1 MEPRTG
7 EHGNRELPRRYDL
20 LPEGDEGSREERLCG
35 LRGWRP
41 SCVQRLASVRWYL
54 LFFCF
59 LMFFE
64 GFVQNGYFK
73 GVLTSIE
80 KQFKLNSSSTGSLAS
95 GAEFSALCVVAFVSY
110 LGGKSHRPV
119 ILGLGACSMGLG
131 SFLMAMPHFFMGNY
145 DYEAHSLDNT
155 TNTCHVGH
163 AAEENDVCTSAQES
177 AAGGSSYYG
186 VLMLGEL
193 LIGAGSTP
201 MMTLGV
207 AYLDDHAPKNS
218 ASLYISISWFM
229 LVLSPAAGFIVSA
242 VMVNMFVDIG
252 RVDVDLV
259 TITPSDP
266 RWIGAW
272 WLGLLIGSFL
282 LFLVAVPFFFF
293 PRSLPKPHEE
303 TKNPEQMKMDTIREE
318 DEDEEDEKV
327 EDIMQTKTAKEIFFG
342 FFKALKRILFN
353 LVFISVN
360 IMGIFEINITHAVIV
375 FLPKYMELTFSLSAS
390 QANFLV
396 GVASIPGAAIGIIG
410 GGYLVKR
417 FKWGL
422 PGCINFCFGTQI
434 VSFAMFCVLYTFQ
447 CPNMYL
453 AGVTLPYVSFY
464 GFIPGLTDMAPGLMA
479 GNASN
484 ITMTTLP
491 AVPTPIATSLLNLTD
506 GRAAYLYSTPPLHH
520 DMVHT
525 TAHTSTASPAG
536 NGTGMMIPPWMINI
550 TLPNMCNGHCG
561 CQETTF
567 EPVCGADWITYF
579 SPCFASCTGT
589 VMSADGITP
598 TNYTGCACIK
608 GGLHA
613 TPGVCP
619 TPCTAK
625 AIPFVVYMFFLAIVT
640 AIGQAPAFMVLIR
653 VVDVEDKPFALGL
666 QYLATRLF
674 ASIPAPIYFGAAID
688 TSCMMWSTVCGKR
701 GSCWLYDNDL
711 LRKAFVG
718 VGIGLKAGALVWSF
732 VAFMAVRRLSKRAE
746 AEEKASPSRRLDSL
760 TLGDVIKASQFSLDM
775 LDVNLNFSEKEFM
788 EAKETVL

>member
-7 EHGNRELPRRYDL
+7 ERTNGELPKKYDL
-20 LPEGDEGSREERLCG
+20 LPAGDEDSREARLCG

-41 SCVQRLASVRWYL
+41 SCLQRLATVRWYL
-54 LFFCF
+54 LFFCL

-80 KQFKLNSSSTGSLAS
+80 KQFKLTSSSTGSLAS
-95 GAEFSALCVVAFVSY
+95 GAEFSALCVVVFFIH
-110 LGGKSHRPV
+110 LGGRSHRPV

-131 SFLMAMPHFFMGNY
+131 AFFMAMPHFFMGNY
-145 DYEAHSLDNT
+145 DYEAHSLDNA

-163 AAEENDVCTSAQES
+163 SEESDVCTAAQES
-177 AAGGSSYYG
+177 AAGGGSYYG
-186 VLMLGEL
+186 LLMLGEL

-201 MMTLGV
+201 MMTIGV

-218 ASLYISISWFM
+218 ASLYISVSWFM
-229 LVLSPAAGFIVSA
+229 LVLSPAAGFIISA
-242 VMVNMFVDIG
+242 VMVNMFVDID
-252 RVDVDLV
+252 RVDLDSV

-282 LFLVAVPFFFF
+282 LFLVSVPFFFF
-293 PRSLPKPHEE
+293 PRALPKPEDDTKDPEE
-303 TKNPEQMKMDTIREE
+303 TKMDTIREE
-318 DEDEEDEKV
+318 DEDEDEEKV
-327 EDIMQTKTAKEIFFG
+327 EDLVFLFLAG
-342 FFKALKRILFN
+342 FFQALKRILFN

-390 QANFLV
+390 AANFLV
-396 GVASIPGAAIGIIG
+396 GVASIPGAAVGIIL

-417 FKWGL
+417 FKWGM

-434 VSFAMFCVLYTFQ
+434 VSFAMFCVLYTFE

-464 GFIPGLTDMAPGLMA
+464 GVIPGLTDMSPGLVA
-479 GNASN
+479 GNTSN
-484 ITMTTLP
+484 ISMTSLP
-491 AVPTPIATSLLNLTD
+491 VVPTPIANSLLNSTV
-506 GRAAYLYSTPPLHH
+506 GEPAYMYSTPPHH
-520 DMVHT
+520 HEMVQST
-525 TAHTSTASPAG
+525 VYKTTASPAV
-536 NGTGMMIPPWMINI
+536 NNTGMTPPWMINI

-579 SPCFASCTGT
+579 SPCFAGCTGT
-589 VMSADGITP
+589 ILAADGITP
-598 TNYTGCACIK
+598 SNYTGCACIK

-619 TPCTAK
+619 TPCSAK
-625 AIPFVVYMFFLAIVT
+625 AVPFVVFMFFLAIVT
-640 AIGQAPAFMVLIR
+640 AVGQAPAFMVLIR
-653 VVDVEDKPFALGL
+653 AVDIEDKPFALGL

-701 GSCWLYDNDL
+701 GSCWLYDNTL
-711 LRKAFVG
+711 LRQAFVG

-732 VAFMAVRRLSKRAE
+732 VAFMAVRRQSTQGPE
-746 AEEKASPSRRLDSL
+746 EEEKSPSRRLDSL
-760 TLGDVIKASQFSLDM
+760 SMGDVIKASQFSLDM
-775 LDVNLNFSEKEFM
+775 LDVNLNFTEKEFM

>member
-1 MEPRTG
+1 
-7 EHGNRELPRRYDL
+7 
-20 LPEGDEGSREERLCG
+20 
-35 LRGWRP
+35 
-41 SCVQRLASVRWYL
+41 
-54 LFFCF
+54 
-59 LMFFE
+59 
-64 GFVQNGYFK
+64 YFK

-131 SFLMAMPHFFMGNY
+131 SFLMAMPHFFMGKLVFYQPITTKGSSNK
-145 DYEAHSLDNT
+145 NT
-155 TNTCHVGH
+155 LLAMLANKSICNTNCSSDTP
-163 AAEENDVCTSAQES
+163 EMR
-177 AAGGSSYYG
+177 SSYYG

-293 PRSLPKPHEE
+293 PRSLPKPHED

-318 DEDEEDEKV
+318 DEDEEDEKRYDFV
-327 EDIMQTKTAKEIFFG
+327 FHVFAG

-453 AGVTLPYVSFY
+453 AGVTLPYHT
-464 GFIPGLTDMAPGLMA
+464 IKAP
-479 GNASN
+479 
-484 ITMTTLP
+484 
-491 AVPTPIATSLLNLTD
+491 
-506 GRAAYLYSTPPLHH
+506 
-520 DMVHT
+520 
-525 TAHTSTASPAG
+525 G
-536 NGTGMMIPPWMINI
+536 NGTGMVIPPWMINI

-732 VAFMAVRRLSKRAE
+732 VAFMAVRR
-746 AEEKASPSRRLDSL
+746 
-760 TLGDVIKASQFSLDM
+760 
-775 LDVNLNFSEKEFM
+775 
-788 EAKETVL
+788 